1 MTKHIPVLFEEV
13 REQLHLQ
20 KGMVVVDATFGG
32 GSHASMMLEAVSPN
46 GRVIA
51 LDADKQAL
59 SRFEEKFQS
68 NPMLEQASKE
78 GRLVLVHSNY
88 GALEEV
94 LERLGVSKVNGILA
108 DLGFSSDQ
116 IEEATRGF
124 SFQKDGPLDMRLN
137 QEAGITARDIV
148 NTFSEKELGRI
159 LRDYGDEPEWRLL
172 TRTLIAHRAEQPITT
187 TKELANLIE
196 TAYPKRR
203 RATMKIH
210 SATKTFQAL
219 RIAVN
224 EEFTHLE
231 AFLKQAVERLELGG
245 RLAVITFHSGE
256 DRLVKERLREYAT
269 GCICPPEFPVCRCG
283 RVPQVRLVTKKPIV
297 PTEKEVSQNPR
308 ARSAKLR
315 VIEKVS

>member
-32 GSHASMMLEAVSPN
+32 GSHASMMLEAVLPN

-68 NPMLEQASKE
+68 DRMLEQASKE

-116 IEEATRGF
+116 IEEASRGF

-137 QEAGITARDIV
+137 QEGGLTARDIV
-148 NTFSEKELGRI
+148 NTFSEKELGQI
-159 LRDYGDEPEWRLL
+159 LRVYGDEPEWKLL
-172 TRTLIAHRAEQPITT
+172 TRTLIAHRQEKPITT
-187 TKELANLIE
+187 TKELASVIE
-196 TAYPKRR
+196 AAYPKRR
-203 RATMKIH
+203 RATMNIH
-210 SATKTFQAL
+210 PATKTFQAL

-224 EEFTHLE
+224 DEFAHLE
-231 AFLKQAVERLELGG
+231 SFLRQAVNCLEIGS

-256 DRLVKERLREYAT
+256 DRRVKEFFKKQAT
-269 GCICPPEFPVCRCG
+269 GCICPPDFPVCRCG
-283 RVPQVRLVTKKPIV
+283 QVPTIKLITKKPIV
-297 PTEKEVSQNPR
+297 PEEKEVARNPR

-315 VIEKVS
+315 VIEKV